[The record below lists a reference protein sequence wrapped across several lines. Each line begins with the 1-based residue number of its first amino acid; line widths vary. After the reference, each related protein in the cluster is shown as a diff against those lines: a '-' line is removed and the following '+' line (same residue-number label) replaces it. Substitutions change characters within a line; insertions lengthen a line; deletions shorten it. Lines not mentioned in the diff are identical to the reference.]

1 MVQISIYKRWRKTFA
16 CHASHAT
23 GGHEAWDDE
32 ESKHVT
38 LWRVTWGQS
47 RACKMRSPLN
57 FTLPP
62 EDCILCTSQQSPVH
76 SEQQW
81 TLTNVPCKLHSR
93 HSMIQRT
100 VFGGI
105 MVHCILGFGC
115 LALLV
120 VLDPWV
126 SEHLV
131 VLGVWWKKLRCR
143 TASFNAQV
151 KSDLGKLWHPWS
163 CHVIRDYI
171 FVVAVLLLLLRFK
184 ENHLTSWTPFV
195 TKPFPQYQ
203 ETPPMCCL
211 WCLRCQQCLTVRNQT
226 LLVTTVNGRLS
237 RKY

>member
-1 MVQISIYKRWRKTFA
+1 MEKSHFLGDWGFFMWFLVILLVGTGEPLLYCNKNTLGKIEFEFEFGIGRPPLQSGQKTKFF
-16 CHASHAT
+16 
-23 GGHEAWDDE
+23 DRFN
-32 ESKHVT
+32 
-38 LWRVTWGQS
+38 L
-47 RACKMRSPLN
+47 RSPL
-57 FTLPP
+57 
-62 EDCILCTSQQSPVH
+62 
-76 SEQQW
+76 
-81 TLTNVPCKLHSR
+81 
-93 HSMIQRT
+93 
-100 VFGGI
+100 
-105 MVHCILGFGC
+105 
-115 LALLV
+115 
-120 VLDPWV
+120 

-131 VLGVWWKKLRCR
+131 VLGVWWENWGAELIL
-143 TASFNAQV
+143 SMLSSNLIWE
-151 KSDLGKLWHPWS
+151 SWPWWHPWS

>member
-1 MVQISIYKRWRKTFA
+1 MGWWGEQTCDVVTCDMRRVRWGVPSILLCHLKTAFCA
-16 CHASHAT
+16 LLNSH
-23 GGHEAWDDE
+23 
-32 ESKHVT
+32 
-38 LWRVTWGQS
+38 QS
-47 RACKMRSPLN
+47 TVNSTEHR
-57 FTLPP
+57 
-62 EDCILCTSQQSPVH
+62 
-76 SEQQW
+76 